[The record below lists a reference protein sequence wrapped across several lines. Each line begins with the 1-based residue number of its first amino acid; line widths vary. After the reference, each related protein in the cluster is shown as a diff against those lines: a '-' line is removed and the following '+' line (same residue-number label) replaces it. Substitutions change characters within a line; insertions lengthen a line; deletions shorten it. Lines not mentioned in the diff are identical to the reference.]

1 MSEVR
6 IGVLGFGT
14 VGAGVVEGILQ
25 NAELM
30 EQRTG
35 IRPVVTKIAD
45 LDITTDRGIC
55 VADGVLTT
63 DASEVFDNPDIDVVV
78 ETIGGSTIAKTF
90 TLKALNNG
98 KPVVTANK
106 KMLAEYGEEIFG
118 AAKANKVGVYF
129 EAAVGGGIPC
139 CRALKDGLIGNR
151 IKSIYGILNGTC
163 NYILTRMEREGLDF
177 DMVLADAQALGY
189 AETPPDLDIDGI
201 DTAHKAVLLASL
213 AYGAPV
219 SLESCKVQGI
229 RGLDKREIEYADELG
244 YRIKLLGVVKDHGGK
259 YEVRVEPA
267 LVPQDS
273 MIGSVMDVF
282 NAVLVDG
289 DIVDETLYYGK
300 GAGRLPTGS
309 AVIGD
314 IMEAAMKLGA
324 GQGEPVSDWIM
335 LHDSLDM
342 VAAEEN
348 EMRCYLRMSLKD
360 QPDTL
365 AKVAHVL
372 GAQNIS
378 IASLIQKESRITGF
392 VPVVI
397 LTHKAK
403 ESEFEAALETI
414 KTLGVVNGNVV
425 RLAIEDFE

>member
-1 MSEVR
+1 MAEVK

-35 IRPVVTKIAD
+35 IRPVIAKIAD
-45 LDITTDRGIC
+45 LDITTDRGIS
-55 VADGVLTT
+55 VAEGVLTT
-63 DASEVFDNPDIDVVV
+63 NAADVFDNPEVDVVV
-78 ETIGGSTIAKTF
+78 ETIGGSTIAKDF

-106 KMLAEYGEEIFG
+106 KMLAEYGQEIFG
-118 AAKANKVGVYF
+118 TAQANNVGVYF
-129 EAAVGGGIPC
+129 EASVGGGIPC
-139 CRALKDGLIGNR
+139 LRALKDGLIGNR

-163 NYILTRMEREGLDF
+163 NYILTRMEREGLAF
-177 DMVLADAQALGY
+177 DAVLAQAQALGY

-219 SLESCKVQGI
+219 SLEACKVQGI
-229 RGLDKREIEYADELG
+229 RGLDQREIEYAAELG

-259 YEVRVEPA
+259 YELRVEPA
-267 LVPQDS
+267 LVPQTS

-324 GQGEPVSDWIM
+324 GKGEPVSNWIM
-335 LHDSLDM
+335 MNESLDM
-342 VAAEEN
+342 VAAEET
-348 EMRCYLRMSLKD
+348 EMRCYLRLALKD
-360 QPDTL
+360 QPDVL
-365 AKVAHVL
+365 AKVAHIL
-372 GAQNIS
+372 GEQNIS
-378 IASLIQKESRITGF
+378 IASVIQKESRENGF

-403 ESEFEAALETI
+403 ESEFEAALVEMQ
-414 KTLGVVNGNVV
+414 TLDAVGKEVV
-425 RLAIEDFE
+425 RLAIEDFA

>member
-1 MSEVR
+1 MAEVR
-6 IGVLGFGT
+6 IGILGFGT
-14 VGAGVVEGILQ
+14 VGAGVVEGILR
-25 NAELM
+25 NADLM

-35 IRPVVTKIAD
+35 IRPVVVKIAD
-45 LDITTDRGIC
+45 LDITTDRGIN

-63 DASEVFDNPDIDVVV
+63 NAAEVYDNPDVDVVV

-106 KMLAEYGEEIFG
+106 KMLAEYGQEIFG
-118 AAKANKVGVYF
+118 AAQANKVGVYF
-129 EAAVGGGIPC
+129 EASVGGGIPC
-139 CRALKDGLIGNR
+139 LRALKDGLIGNR

-163 NYILTRMEREGLDF
+163 NYILTRMEREGLAF
-177 DMVLADAQALGY
+177 DAVLADAQALGY

-219 SLESCKVQGI
+219 SLDSCKVQGI
-229 RGLDKREIEYADELG
+229 RGLDKREIEYAAELG

-259 YEVRVEPA
+259 YELRVEPA

-273 MIGSVMDVF
+273 MLGSVMDVF
-282 NAVLVDG
+282 NAVLIDG
-289 DIVDETLYYGK
+289 DIVDETLFYGK

-314 IMEAAMKLGA
+314 IMEAAMKLDA
-324 GQGEPVSDWIM
+324 GKGEPVSNWLM
-335 LHDSLDM
+335 KNDSLEM
-342 VAAEEN
+342 VAADET
-348 EMRCYLRMSLKD
+348 EMRCYLRLSLKD
-360 QPDTL
+360 QPDVL
-365 AKVAHVL
+365 AKVAHIL
-372 GAQNIS
+372 GEQNIS
-378 IASLIQKESRITGF
+378 IASVIQKESRIKGF

-397 LTHKAK
+397 LTHVAK
-403 ESEFEAALETI
+403 ESEFEAALATI
-414 KTLGVVNGNVV
+414 QQLDSVGKEIV
-425 RLAIEDFE
+425 RLAIEDFA

>member
-1 MSEVR
+1 MAEVK

-14 VGAGVVEGILQ
+14 VGAGVVEGVLQ
-25 NAELM
+25 NAALM

-35 IRPVVTKIAD
+35 IRPIIAKIAD
-45 LDITTDRGIC
+45 LDITTDRGI
-55 VADGVLTT
+55 ALEDGVLTT
-63 DASEVFDNPDIDVVV
+63 NAAEVFDNPEIDIVV
-78 ETIGGSTIAKTF
+78 ETIGGAGIAKDF

-118 AAKANKVGVYF
+118 AAKANNVGVYF
-129 EAAVGGGIPC
+129 EASVGGGIPC
-139 CRALKDGLIGNR
+139 LRALKDGLIGNR

-163 NYILTRMEREGLDF
+163 NYILTRMEREGLPF
-177 DMVLADAQALGY
+177 DDVLTQAQALGY

-219 SLESCKVQGI
+219 PVESCKIRGI
-229 RGLDKREIEYADELG
+229 RGLDKCEIENASELG
-244 YRIKLLGVVKDHGGK
+244 YRIKLLGIIKDHGGK

-267 LVPQDS
+267 LVPQSS

-282 NAVLVDG
+282 NAVLIDG
-289 DIVDETLYYGK
+289 DIVNETLYYGK

-314 IMEAAMKLGA
+314 IMEAAMKLGT
-324 GQGEPVSDWIM
+324 GKTEPVSNWI
-335 LHDSLDM
+335 LSNGELDM
-342 VAAEEN
+342 VAPEEN
-348 EMRCYLRMSLKD
+348 EIRCYLRLALKD
-360 QPDTL
+360 EPDVF
-365 AKVAHVL
+365 AKVASIL
-372 GAQNIS
+372 GENKIS
-378 IASLIQKESRITGF
+378 IASVVQKESHSDGY

-403 ESEFEAALETI
+403 ESEFETALEQI
-414 KTLGVVNGNVV
+414 KSLDVVGNEVI
-425 RLAIEDFE
+425 RLAIEDFA